1 MWDEIM
7 WNSIIGDLR
16 TDKITDKGY
25 HSRDYSIKEKL
36 NIWFSLYKYFTN
48 NLKREDMASKIPEL
62 LEKMKK
68 VANDENAHF
77 DNTEEFAFGAGQV
90 IRKILDKSEAGERT
104 HALLEPFLQKTNTEQ
119 FNLAIARAFETYKHG
134 FKFYRGD
141 NRYSF
146 DKILS
151 EVLGYSTEKNI
162 KQYLPMILA
171 GYFAKSTLSKDSDS
185 NENDNN

>member
-48 NLKREDMASKIPEL
+48 NLKRKDMASKIPEL

-77 DNTEEFAFGAGQV
+77 ETTEEFAFGAGQV
-90 IRKILDKSEAGERT
+90 IYFLLNQSKASERT
-104 HALLEPFLQKTNTEQ
+104 HALLEPFIQKVKAEQLQSS
-119 FNLAIARAFETYKHG
+119 IAQTVNMYKHEISFGHGRFERLSSEVLAFETD
-134 FKFYRGD
+134 D
-141 NRYSF
+141 N
-146 DKILS
+146 L
-151 EVLGYSTEKNI
+151 KNY
-162 KQYLPMILA
+162 QRLLLA
-171 GYFAKSTLSKDSDS
+171 GYFATPVIYEKKEK
-185 NENDNN
+185 ENN